1 MRKNKH
7 IGSSFDDFLESEGIL
22 ASSKIEA
29 IKRVISFLLQQKI
42 NDGLMTKTKMA
53 EALETSRSGL
63 SRILDP
69 ENTSITLATL
79 IKAAHLTGKN
89 IRITFEDD
97 SSRHIQ

>member
-7 IGSSFDDFLESEGIL
+7 IGSEFDDFLESEGIL
-22 ASSKIEA
+22 ATAKVEA

-42 NDGLMTKTKMA
+42 DDGLMTKTQMA

-69 ENTSITLATL
+69 ENTSMTLTTL
-79 IKAAHLTGKN
+79 VKAAHLAGKN

-97 SSRHIQ
+97 ASRHI